1 MKRILLAAVVALMTL
16 AFSSCKSKTIQS
28 TVPYQANTPV
38 ECVSQDPSG
47 VQLLKVWG
55 KGMNVDEAVENARKS
70 AVEAVL
76 FSYITR
82 GTGKFNSI
90 PIIDNGTIRGA
101 HSQYFNK
108 FFKNGGEY
116 KKFAKKEKVNK
127 DNVLE
132 GGNMVVVETLLLV
145 DRPAL
150 KAKMKK
156 DNIIE

>member
-1 MKRILLAAVVALMTL
+1 MALIAIGFT
-16 AFSSCKSKTIQS
+16 SCKTKMVQS
-28 TVPYQANTPV
+28 TVPYQANIPV

-47 VQLLKVWG
+47 TQLLRVWG
-55 KGMNVDEAVENARKS
+55 KGVDLDHAVENARKS
-70 AVEAVL
+70 AVETVL

-82 GTGKFNSI
+82 GTGKYNSL
-90 PIIDNGTIRGA
+90 PIIDNTTIRGA
-101 HSQYFNK
+101 HSQYFKN
-108 FFKNGGEY
+108 FFKDGGEY
-116 KKFAKKEKVNK
+116 KKYAKKQNVNK

-132 GGNMVVVETLLLV
+132 GGNLVVVETIWLV